1 MAKAPLDPNLSAI
14 LQSIRETV
22 RASGAGDAAGGES
35 ADGEA
40 PETNRPPPLAPPPS
54 PAVQR
59 TVEDVL
65 AELAAPHVKSWVDA
79 NLPEIVQRMVAAEVE
94 RLLRP

>member
-1 MAKAPLDPNLSAI
+1 MARKPLDPGLSDI
-14 LQSIRETV
+14 LKSIREMVGTP
-22 RASGAGDAAGGES
+22 GAGQPGEDAP
-35 ADGEA
+35 A
-40 PETNRPPPLAPPPS
+40 PEPDPPPLAPPRS

-94 RLLRP
+94 RLLRGK

>member
-1 MAKAPLDPNLSAI
+1 MAKPPLDPNLSEI
-14 LQSIRETV
+14 LKSIRETV
-22 RASGAGDAAGGES
+22 GAAMPPRPGGAAEGAAAPVE
-35 ADGEA
+35 EA
-40 PETNRPPPLAPPPS
+40 PPPLAPPPS

-79 NLPEIVQRMVAAEVE
+79 NLPEIVQRMVAEEVE
-94 RLLRP
+94 RLLRPK

>member
-1 MAKAPLDPNLSAI
+1 MAKAPLDPNLSEI
-14 LQSIRETV
+14 LKSIRETV
-22 RASGAGDAAGGES
+22 GAAMPDRAGGDHAAEIP
-35 ADGEA
+35 AE
-40 PETNRPPPLAPPPS
+40 PPPLAPPPS

-79 NLPEIVQRMVAAEVE
+79 NLPEIVQRMVAEEVE
-94 RLLRP
+94 RLLRPK

>member
-1 MAKAPLDPNLSAI
+1 MARKPLDPNLNDI
-14 LQSIRETV
+14 LKSIRETMG
-22 RASGAGDAAGGES
+22 AAEGPAAGDGPAPEA
-35 ADGEA
+35 EA
-40 PETNRPPPLAPPPS
+40 PAPPLAPPPS

-79 NLPEIVQRMVAAEVE
+79 HLPEIVQRMVAAEVE
-94 RLLRP
+94 RLLRPK